1 MFNLEGR
8 MRRKRRTETRV
19 EIERVVVIRQRR
31 GVSQAWCAGCAQPVT
46 MVTAEEAAAVAGV
59 TRRTIYA
66 LVEAEKV
73 HFAETPDGL
82 LLICLNSLKVVVK
95 QLVVRSIPPK

>member
-1 MFNLEGR
+1 

-31 GVSQAWCAGCAQPVT
+31 GVGQAWCADCAQPVT

-59 TRRTIYA
+59 TRRTIYRW
-66 LVEAEKV
+66 VEAEKI
-73 HFAETPDGL
+73 HFTETPDGAL
-82 LLICLNSLKVVVK
+82 LVCLNSISSGQWAVGSK
-95 QLVVRSIPPK
+95 QQGGQEREADH